1 MNKIKWFD
9 SLIALTTVFSR
20 QDDLHASHNPNYEVK
35 ITVLKCHGDGHYSK
49 PDNVNMKLSRF
60 AV

>member
-1 MNKIKWFD
+1 MNEIKWFD

-35 ITVLKCHGDGHYSK
+35 ITVLKCHGDGATVSLI
-49 PDNVNMKLSRF
+49 M
-60 AV
+60 